1 MNNKTNIYDIDGDLI
16 RAAGDNHQFTVE
28 EAQEKLKHYIE
39 KIKSLDKE
47 DKDYLLKLSTYN
59 QYADNLAN
67 YIIRE
72 RALRGDFDKVDKPN
86 TTEVLEDI
94 PETVNIP
101 TVQVIDEEGNTIGEA
116 IEEPVGTTE

>member
-1 MNNKTNIYDIDGDLI
+1 MNNKTNIYDIDGELI
-16 RAAGDNHQFTVE
+16 RAAGDNHTFTVE
-28 EAQEKLKHYIE
+28 EAQEKLKYYIE

-72 RALRGDFDKVDKPN
+72 RALRGDFNKTDKPN
-86 TTEVLEDI
+86 TTEVLEDV

-101 TVQVIDEEGNTIGEA
+101 TVQVIDEEGTTVGEA
-116 IEEPVGTTE
+116 IEESVGTT